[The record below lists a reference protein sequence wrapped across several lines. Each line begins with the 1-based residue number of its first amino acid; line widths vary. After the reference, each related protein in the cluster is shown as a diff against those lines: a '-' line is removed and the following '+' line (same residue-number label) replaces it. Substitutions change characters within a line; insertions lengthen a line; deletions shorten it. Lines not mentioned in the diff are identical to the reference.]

1 MRSFDFIKLAEEKGL
16 ELVEVTQGIN
26 GYPRGVYKAI
36 VGFEDFQEAE
46 DLAEEFGLEIVELRS
61 RDGWQFYEE
70 LGRRYEPFAASE
82 AYRDEYDLWPRITYA
97 EYISQEDVLGTLATA
112 EDFDEMTAMLE
123 RYKEIFE
130 EIELLESDELVAVHR
145 ESGEAERVK
154 EYTCHYHYDVW
165 RHEIALVNK
174 DEDED

>member
-16 ELVEVTQGIN
+16 ELVEVTQGMN
-26 GYPRGVYKAI
+26 GYPKGVYKAI

-46 DLAEEFGLEIVELRS
+46 SLAEEFGLEIVELRS

-82 AYRDEYDLWPRITYA
+82 AYRDEYDLWPRMSYA
-97 EYISQEDVLGTLATA
+97 DYISQEDVLGTLADA
-112 EDFDEMTAMLE
+112 EDFDEMEANLD
-123 RYKEIFE
+123 RYKRIFE
-130 EIELLESDELVAVHR
+130 EIELLENGELVAVLR
-145 ESGEAERVK
+145 ETGEAERVK

-165 RHEIALVNK
+165 RHEIALVNHED
-174 DEDED
+174 DED